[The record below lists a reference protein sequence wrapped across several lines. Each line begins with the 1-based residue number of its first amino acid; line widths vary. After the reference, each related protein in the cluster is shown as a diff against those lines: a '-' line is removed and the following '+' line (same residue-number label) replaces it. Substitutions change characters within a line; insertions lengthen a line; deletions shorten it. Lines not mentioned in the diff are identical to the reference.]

1 LTYLE
6 QKRREAQMQY
16 QEEQKYLRDNKEAL
30 EKLLEQEQQAMAAQV
45 PGNLWE
51 AFGQLLGAP
60 PPPGSGPPG
69 EVGPGTTPSAP
80 SSVVKS

>member
-1 LTYLE
+1 
-6 QKRREAQMQY
+6 MQY

-51 AFGQLLGAP
+51 AFGQLSGAAP
-60 PPPGSGPPG
+60 PPAPGSPG
-69 EVGPGTTPSAP
+69 AAPGTTPNP
-80 SSVVKS
+80 SPPAAKA